1 VARKARDY
9 KAEYARRV
17 ASARAAGKS
26 MREARGHAREPQE
39 RKERRARAYREH
51 GVSPE
56 RLSRL
61 RRAAKAHM
69 LAALAG
75 GKGPVNEATV
85 DRGVKMMNGEMLALI
100 PQLPPDHLRGLAG
113 LSYAAL
119 ILEYPD
125 LENDDERNPFWYHPG

>member
-1 VARKARDY
+1 MARKARDY
-9 KAEYARRV
+9 KAEYARRK
-17 ASARAAGKS
+17 ASGIAAGKTL
-26 MREARGHAREPQE
+26 RQARGHAREPEE
-39 RKERRARAYREH
+39 RKARRARAYREH

-75 GKGPVNEATV
+75 GKGPVNEAAV
-85 DRGVKMMNGEMLALI
+85 DRGVKMMTGEMLGVVI
-100 PQLPPDHLRGLAG
+100 QMSPDQLRGFAG
-113 LSYAAL
+113 LSYQSL

-125 LENDDERNPFWYHPG
+125 LEKDEERNPFWYHG